1 MAVDP
6 RDALILGDT
15 SDLSGSTRAW
25 LDEQPM
31 QNTPAD
37 VMAQYVRAANLQD
50 AAEDRERERRRAA
63 ALAAREDL
71 AAVAWVRGDAAET
84 VTVAERLRD
93 LAALDE
99 IQERNQKRDADR
111 IRKAADARAE
121 KQQQRIAELERELAI
136 ERGAH
141 ARTSS
146 QYHEAVAGWGRERQR
161 NRYADQGYH
170 QPRNYVRSYGGGIVR
185 GPVLKW
191 RRRRPGRGGNSTHT

>member
-161 NRYADQGYH
+161 NRSAGQDYQGYQ
-170 QPRNYVRSYGGGIVR
+170 QPRNYTRSGPPGGILGIR
-185 GPVLKW
+185 
-191 RRRRPGRGGNSTHT
+191 